1 MAWTGEPKRENTA
14 SESLAVVRIPLPA
27 QILSRLRAEI
37 VSGHWTPG
45 QRLSENTLCT
55 RFSVSRTPLRQA
67 FKVLEAEGLITL
79 TPNHGAVVSEPTLD
93 GVDEKL
99 VVLATLEALACEL
112 VCEQASDEQLQ
123 SLKALHEEMM
133 QAYADHDVD
142 NYYSLNDQIH
152 RGIVEASGNQTL
164 ADFRGILV
172 SHLERVRNLANIRVD
187 LSETSKHEH
196 EDIMEALLARDT
208 AAAGQRMATH
218 INSIRQK
225 IRSVLRQPPAM
236 K

>member
-1 MAWTGEPKRENTA
+1 MAWTGEPNHENMA

-99 VVLATLEALACEL
+99 MVLATLEALACEL
-112 VCEQASDEQLQ
+112 VCEQASDEELQ
-123 SLKALHEEMM
+123 SLKTLHEEMM

-142 NYYSLNDQIH
+142 NYYRLNDQIH

-172 SHLERVRNLANIRVD
+172 NHLERVRNLANIRVD
-187 LSETSKHEH
+187 LSEISKHEH
-196 EDIMEALLARDT
+196 EDIMEALMARHRT
-208 AAAGQRMATH
+208 AAGQRMATH
-218 INSIRQK
+218 IDSIRRK
-225 IRSVLRQPPAM
+225 IRSVLQ
-236 K
+236 